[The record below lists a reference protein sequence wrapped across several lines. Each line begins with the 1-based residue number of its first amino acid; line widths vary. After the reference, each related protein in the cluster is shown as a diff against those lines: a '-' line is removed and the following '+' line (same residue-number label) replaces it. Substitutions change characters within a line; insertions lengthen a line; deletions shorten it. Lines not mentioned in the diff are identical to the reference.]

1 MKTKEQILVEL
12 YETHFVDNYSRKI
25 AGVVDR
31 MYLED
36 IVGDLYLMIC
46 ELPADLVTT
55 VYNRC
60 GINCFRQY
68 ISGMIYRQMMSTN
81 SKVYRKYKKHAYD
94 TIPASQVENIDK
106 IWEESANN

>member
-1 MKTKEQILVEL
+1 VKTKEQILVEL
-12 YETHFVDNYSRKI
+12 YDTQFVDNYARKI

-46 ELPADLVTT
+46 ELPADLIVT

-68 ISGMIYRQMMSTN
+68 ISGMIYRQMKSTN
-81 SKVYRKYKKHAYD
+81 SKVYRNYKKHAYD

-106 IWEESANN
+106 VWGEGANS